1 MNYVREKDIKKILE
15 LSEVRVET
23 VFDKCTN
30 VIVKLPNGFV
40 LSASSGAVDIENY
53 NERLGV
59 ECCMKKIED
68 ELWKLEGYAL
78 AKKLHKENAKNK
90 YFRDVYLDCMEGKK
104 IKRKHWNGYWFWEN
118 GSFKIHCYNGKI
130 LDIRETEDVAFT
142 LGNIL
147 AGDWEVIE

>member
-1 MNYVREKDIKKILE
+1 MNYVREEDIKKILE
-15 LSEVRVET
+15 LSEVKVET

-30 VIVKLPNGFV
+30 VLVKLPNGFV

-78 AKKLHKENAKNK
+78 AKRLYKEKQK
-90 YFRDVYLDCMEGKK
+90 KEFRARLTSVEEFKCE
-104 IKRKHWNGYWFWEN
+104 YWGEF
-118 GSFKIHCYNGKI
+118 
-130 LDIRETEDVAFT
+130 
-142 LGNIL
+142 LG
-147 AGDWEVIE
+147 GDK